1 MIAGSVP
8 RIALM
13 AFGGVLADRMQRTRI
28 IKSSLSLRV
37 LLMLALVALLWGGHL
52 NIWTMTAFAFFLY
65 GALDAFFFW
74 PARDALLPSV
84 VSEAD
89 LPRANSIMLTT
100 NQIGLVFGPVLGG
113 ALLALLDYRGVFIC
127 TAVILLQAR
136 PA

>member
-1 MIAGSVP
+1 
-8 RIALM
+8 M

-52 NIWTMTAFAFFLY
+52 NIWTMTAFAFFIRR
-65 GALDAFFFW
+65 ARRIFFW